1 MTTILSGARLVLPDS
16 TIERGSL
23 LIDDDGLIADVW
35 AEPMPKAP
43 GSEWHDL
50 TGRII
55 VPGFIDVHVHGVE
68 GCDTLAT
75 ADAAATLAA
84 KLPKYGVTGFCP
96 TTVACPPA
104 ALRRLLDGIRAARL
118 NPVPGHA
125 AVLPAHLESNFINP
139 DFRGAQPVTCLR
151 RPTSEKLPGVP
162 GDVAFSGLEIL
173 DEIAQARPE
182 VGIITMA
189 PEMDGG
195 MELVRSL
202 TDAGH
207 IVSLGHSAATYEQ
220 GLAGIDAGGRHATH
234 IFNRMP
240 PFSHRAPGLIGA
252 IIDSPSVRAELVC
265 DGYHVHHVVARTI
278 IAALGPDRTMA
289 ITDGTGGAGLPV
301 GTKVPLGSHTITVGR
316 EAAFLDDGTLAGST
330 LTMDGALRRLVSH
343 MGASLVAAARMCAT
357 SPAAQLGLSD
367 RGRLAAGQ
375 RADLAILD
383 HDLHP
388 VGTYVA
394 GVAWKG

>member
-16 TIERGSL
+16 TIDRGSL
-23 LIDDDGLIADVW
+23 VIDDDGLIADVW
-35 AEPMPKAP
+35 QEPMPKAP
-43 GSEWHDL
+43 GSNWHDL

-75 ADAAATLAA
+75 EDAAAKLAA
-84 KLPKYGVTGFCP
+84 TLPKYGVTGFCP

-104 ALRRLLDGIRAARL
+104 ALRRLLDGIRSARL
-118 NPVPGHA
+118 KPVPGHA

-151 RPTSEKLPGVP
+151 RPTAEKLPGVS
-162 GDVAFSGLEIL
+162 GDVDFSGLEIL
-173 DEIAQARPE
+173 DEIAAARPE

-202 TDAGH
+202 TEAGH
-207 IVSLGHSAATYEQ
+207 IVSLGHSAATYDQ

-234 IFNRMP
+234 IFNRMQ

-265 DGYHVHHVVARTI
+265 DGYHVHRVVARTI
-278 IAALGPDRTMA
+278 IAALGADRTMA
-289 ITDGTGGAGLPV
+289 ITDGTGGSGLPV

-330 LTMDGALRRLVSH
+330 LTMDGALRQLVSH

-367 RGRLAAGQ
+367 RGRIAVGQ

-394 GVAWKG
+394 GVAWNA

>member
-1 MTTILSGARLVLPDS
+1 
-16 TIERGSL
+16 
-23 LIDDDGLIADVW
+23 
-35 AEPMPKAP
+35 
-43 GSEWHDL
+43 
-50 TGRII
+50 
-55 VPGFIDVHVHGVE
+55 
-68 GCDTLAT
+68 
-75 ADAAATLAA
+75 
-84 KLPKYGVTGFCP
+84 
-96 TTVACPPA
+96 
-104 ALRRLLDGIRAARL
+104 
-118 NPVPGHA
+118 
-125 AVLPAHLESNFINP
+125 
-139 DFRGAQPVTCLR
+139 
-151 RPTSEKLPGVP
+151 
-162 GDVAFSGLEIL
+162 
-173 DEIAQARPE
+173 
-182 VGIITMA
+182 
-189 PEMDGG
+189 
-195 MELVRSL
+195 VRSL

-207 IVSLGHSAATYEQ
+207 IVSLGHSAATYDQ
-220 GLAGIDAGGRHATH
+220 GLAGIGAGGRHATH
-234 IFNRMP
+234 IFNRMQ

-301 GTKVPLGSHTITVGR
+301 GTKVPLGSHTITVGP

-330 LTMDGALRRLVSH
+330 LTMDGALRRLVGH

-357 SPAAQLGLSD
+357 SPAAQLGLAD

-383 HDLHP
+383 HDLRP

>member
-1 MTTILSGARLVLPDS
+1 M
-16 TIERGSL
+16 
-23 LIDDDGLIADVW
+23 
-35 AEPMPKAP
+35 
-43 GSEWHDL
+43 
-50 TGRII
+50 
-55 VPGFIDVHVHGVE
+55 
-68 GCDTLAT
+68 
-75 ADAAATLAA
+75 
-84 KLPKYGVTGFCP
+84 
-96 TTVACPPA
+96 
-104 ALRRLLDGIRAARL
+104 
-118 NPVPGHA
+118 
-125 AVLPAHLESNFINP
+125 
-139 DFRGAQPVTCLR
+139 TCLR

-162 GDVAFSGLEIL
+162 GGLAFSGLEIL

-316 EAAFLDDGTLAGST
+316 EAAFLEDGTLAGST
-330 LTMDGALRRLVSH
+330 LTMDGALRRLVGQ
-343 MGASLVAAARMCAT
+343 MGASLVVAARMCAT

-388 VGTYVA
+388 IGTYVA

>member
-16 TIERGSL
+16 TIDRGSL
-23 LIDDDGLIADVW
+23 VIDDEGLIADVW
-35 AEPMPKAP
+35 AEPMPNAP
-43 GSEWHDL
+43 GSDWHDL

-75 ADAAATLAA
+75 ADAVATLAA

-118 NPVPGHA
+118 HPVPGHA

-151 RPTSEKLPGVP
+151 RPTAEKLPGVP
-162 GDVAFSGLEIL
+162 GDVAFSGIEIL
-173 DEIAQARPE
+173 DEIAGARRE

-195 MELVRSL
+195 MELVQSL

-220 GLAGIDAGGRHATH
+220 GLAGIHAGGRHATH
-234 IFNRMP
+234 IFNRMQ

-265 DGYHVHHVVARTI
+265 DGYHVHHVVGRTI

-289 ITDGTGGAGLPV
+289 ITDSTGGAGLPV

-330 LTMDGALRRLVSH
+330 LTMDGALRQLVRY

-367 RGRLAAGQ
+367 RGSIAVGR
-375 RADLAILD
+375 RADLAVLD

-394 GVAWKG
+394 GVAWKA

>member
-1 MTTILSGARLVLPDS
+1 VLPDS

-23 LIDDDGLIADVW
+23 LIDDDGLIEDVW

-43 GSEWHDL
+43 GSDWHDL

-104 ALRRLLDGIRAARL
+104 ALRRLLDGIRATRL

-173 DEIAQARPE
+173 DEIAKARPE

-220 GLAGIDAGGRHATH
+220 GLLRHRRRRPARHAHLQSHAAVLSPRAWTH
-234 IFNRMP
+234 RRH
-240 PFSHRAPGLIGA
+240 HRQP
-252 IIDSPSVRAELVC
+252 VRPRR
-265 DGYHVHHVVARTI
+265 AR
-278 IAALGPDRTMA
+278 
-289 ITDGTGGAGLPV
+289 V
-301 GTKVPLGSHTITVGR
+301 
-316 EAAFLDDGTLAGST
+316 
-330 LTMDGALRRLVSH
+330 RRLPR
-343 MGASLVAAARMCAT
+343 ASRRRADDHRGPRSRTAPWRSPTAPAARDCPSARRCRSAAT
-357 SPAAQLGLSD
+357 PSRSAAKRPSWTT
-367 RGRLAAGQ
+367 GRWRAA
-375 RADLAILD
+375 R
-383 HDLHP
+383 
-388 VGTYVA
+388 
-394 GVAWKG
+394 